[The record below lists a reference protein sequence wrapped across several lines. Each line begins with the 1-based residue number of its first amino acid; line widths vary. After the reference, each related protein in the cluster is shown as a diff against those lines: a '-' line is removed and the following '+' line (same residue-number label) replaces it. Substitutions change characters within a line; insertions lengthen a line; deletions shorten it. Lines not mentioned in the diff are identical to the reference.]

1 MNKEKIW
8 TDKAV
13 KAFLVLVIVLSLTV
27 EIIYILK
34 GTSILMLVL
43 MWMPALASLI
53 ANIISLKEKKEKL
66 TVKEF
71 LNRLGF
77 RSSKLIYI
85 LLGIFIPLVYLLIP
99 YLIYWQIYPD
109 NFAYH
114 GVALN
119 LILKDIMPAMTLGIF
134 FGLVSALGEE
144 LGWRGFMV
152 PALRERIGLKKTLF
166 VTSIFWCCWHLP
178 LLIWGGYMDQCPLWY
193 RLPAFILCVM
203 PIGIICGLLT
213 VESDSVWPAAFLHAA
228 HNNYDQSVFGLISRG
243 EKLMYYVSETGFLT
257 IICAWIIA
265 IIMYISYA
273 KRHQGTL

>member
-134 FGLVSALGEE
+134 FSLVSALGEE

>member
-13 KAFLVLVIVLSLTV
+13 KVFLVLVIVLSLTV
-27 EIIYILK
+27 EIIYIFK
-34 GTSILMLVL
+34 GISILMLVL

-99 YLIYWQIYPD
+99 YMIYWQIYPD

-134 FGLVSALGEE
+134 FSLVSALGEE

-273 KRHQGTL
+273 KKHQGTL

>member
-1 MNKEKIW
+1 
-8 TDKAV
+8 
-13 KAFLVLVIVLSLTV
+13 
-27 EIIYILK
+27 
-34 GTSILMLVL
+34 MLVL

-53 ANIISLKEKKEKL
+53 ANLISLKEKKEKL

-134 FGLVSALGEE
+134 FSLVSALGEE

>member
-13 KAFLVLVIVLSLTV
+13 KVFLVLVIVLSLTV

-119 LILKDIMPAMTLGIF
+119 LILRDIMPAMTLGIF
-134 FGLVSALGEE
+134 FSLVSALGEE

-265 IIMYISYA
+265 IIVYISYA

>member
-13 KAFLVLVIVLSLTV
+13 KVFLVLVIVLSLTT
-27 EIIYILK
+27 EIIYIFK

-134 FGLVSALGEE
+134 FSLVSALGEE

-273 KRHQGTL
+273 KKHQRTL

>member
-13 KAFLVLVIVLSLTV
+13 KVFLVLVIVLSLTV

-71 LNRLGF
+71 LKRLGF

-134 FGLVSALGEE
+134 FSLVSALGEE

-273 KRHQGTL
+273 KKHQGTL

>member
-13 KAFLVLVIVLSLTV
+13 KVFLVLVIVLSLTM
-27 EIIYILK
+27 EIIYIFK
-34 GTSILMLVL
+34 GISILMLVL

-71 LNRLGF
+71 LKRLGF

-134 FGLVSALGEE
+134 FSLVSALGEE

-273 KRHQGTL
+273 KKHQGTL

>member
-119 LILKDIMPAMTLGIF
+119 LILRDIMPAMTLGIF
-134 FGLVSALGEE
+134 FSLVSALGEE

-265 IIMYISYA
+265 IIVYISYA